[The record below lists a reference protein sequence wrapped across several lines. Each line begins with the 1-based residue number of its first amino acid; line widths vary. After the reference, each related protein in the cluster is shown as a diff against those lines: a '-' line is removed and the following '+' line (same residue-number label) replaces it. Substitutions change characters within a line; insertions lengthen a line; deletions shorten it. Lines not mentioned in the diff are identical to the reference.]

1 MTVIKTDFIRLL
13 VVMTEKEF
21 QHTILPLAKQV
32 YSFAVN
38 MIGNTDDAAD
48 ITQEVM
54 IKLWDNRK
62 ELMHITNRKAWT
74 LKVARNLCLD
84 WLKKHKPAYDDGLVT
99 QNHNYDTD
107 LLHQIEARDTA
118 QAVRK
123 IIDTLPD
130 SQREVMILR
139 ELEEME
145 YDEIAQITGL
155 GLNNIRVL
163 LSRGR
168 AKVKEILVKHYQISK
183 YE

>member
-1 MTVIKTDFIRLL
+1 
-13 VVMTEKEF
+13 MTEKEF
-21 QHTILPLAKQV
+21 QNTILPLAKQV
-32 YSFAVN
+32 YSFALN
-38 MIGNTDDAAD
+38 MIGNNDDAAD

-54 IKLWDNRK
+54 IKVWDKRK
-62 ELMHITNRKAWT
+62 ESIRIGNRKAWI
-74 LKVARNLCLD
+74 LKITRNLCLD
-84 WLKKHKPAYDDGLVT
+84 WLKKHKPAYDEELMTRNQV
-99 QNHNYDTD
+99 YDTD
-107 LLHQIEARDTA
+107 LLRQIEVRDTA
-118 QAVRK
+118 LAVRK

-139 ELEEME
+139 EVEEME

-168 AKVKEILVKHYQISK
+168 AKVKEILVKQYRISK

>member
-1 MTVIKTDFIRLL
+1 
-13 VVMTEKEF
+13 MTEKEF
-21 QHTILPLAKQV
+21 QNTILPLAKQV
-32 YSFAVN
+32 YSFALY

-54 IKLWDNRK
+54 IKVWDNRK
-62 ELMHITNRKAWT
+62 ESIRIGNRKAWI
-74 LKVARNLCLD
+74 LKITRNLCLD
-84 WLKKHKPAYDDGLVT
+84 WLKKHKPAYDEGLMT
-99 QNHNYDTD
+99 RNQFYDTD
-107 LLHQIEARDTA
+107 LLRQIEVRDTA
-118 QAVRK
+118 RAVRK

-130 SQREVMILR
+130 PQREVMILR
-139 ELEEME
+139 EVEEME

-168 AKVKEILVKHYQISK
+168 AKVKEILVKQYRISK

>member
-1 MTVIKTDFIRLL
+1 
-13 VVMTEKEF
+13 MTENEF
-21 QHTILPLAKQV
+21 QNTILPLAKQV
-32 YSFAVN
+32 YSFALN

-54 IKLWDNRK
+54 IKVWDKRK
-62 ELMHITNRKAWT
+62 ESIRIGNRKAWI
-74 LKVARNLCLD
+74 LKITRNLCLD
-84 WLKKHKPAYDDGLVT
+84 WLKKHKPAYDEGLMT
-99 QNHNYDTD
+99 RNQFYDTD
-107 LLHQIEARDTA
+107 LLRQIEVRDTA
-118 QAVRK
+118 RAVRK

-139 ELEEME
+139 EMEEME

-168 AKVKEILVKHYQISK
+168 AKVKEILVKQYRISK